1 MTTGVSVDLDALGEM
16 AEVMA
21 HARDDLP
28 FSHQLTGD
36 CTAALGSGEVAAA
49 LAEVSRHLARRVD
62 RLVAAITDAA
72 RLPRRFAEELRATDE
87 SLVGVVAGRAG
98 AAGTAGVAGVAGA
111 AGGGRR

>member
-36 CTAALGSGEVAAA
+36 CTAALGSGEVAGA
-49 LAEVSRHLARRVD
+49 LSEVSRHVARRVD
-62 RLVAAITDAA
+62 RLVSAIAEAA
-72 RLPRRFAEELRATDE
+72 RLPRRFADELRSADDA
-87 SLVGVVAGRAG
+87 L
-98 AAGTAGVAGVAGA
+98 AAVAGA
-111 AGGGRR
+111 SAGGRR

>member
-1 MTTGVSVDLDALGEM
+1 MTYIDDDVEGCGMTTGVSVDLDALGEM

-72 RLPRRFAEELRATDE
+72 RLPRLFVVELRSADE
-87 SLVGVVAGRAG
+87 AL
-98 AAGTAGVAGVAGA
+98 AAVAGA
-111 AGGGRR
+111 SAGGRR

>member
-16 AEVMA
+16 SEVMA

-72 RLPRRFAEELRATDE
+72 RLPRRFAEELRAADE
-87 SLVGVVAGRAG
+87 SLAGV
-98 AAGTAGVAGVAGA
+98 AAGTAGVAAGTAGLAGA
-111 AGGGRR
+111 VGGGRR